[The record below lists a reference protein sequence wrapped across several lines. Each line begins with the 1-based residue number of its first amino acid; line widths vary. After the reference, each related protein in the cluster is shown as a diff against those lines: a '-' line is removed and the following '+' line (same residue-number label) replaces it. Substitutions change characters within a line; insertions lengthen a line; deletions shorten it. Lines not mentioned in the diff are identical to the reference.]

1 MSIES
6 WRHRAWQN
14 AIDPDRP
21 VRSLARWPAW
31 LLACALRRPR
41 IARFETGGLRM
52 RLVPRLS
59 GFGST
64 SLFIKRDHYEP
75 ELTLVA
81 RFIRPGDV
89 VLDIGASFGSF
100 ALFMAHYAGADGRVH
115 AFEPG
120 AFSFGQLTA
129 NIALNGMGD
138 RIVTHRMAA
147 GEAPGTL
154 RLYHV
159 GDAPVTFSI
168 GAAGTS
174 FEEVPAARVDQVVPL
189 ADQARVGFIKID
201 VEGFERFALEG
212 ARAILERV
220 KPAIMFEVSA
230 AALARSGMKPAGI
243 YAYLAEYG
251 YTFHRFDR
259 AGQLK
264 PVAGHDEGNIFALP
278 G

>member
-1 MSIES
+1 MSITS
-6 WRHRAWQN
+6 WRRRAWQN
-14 AIDPDRP
+14 AIDPARP

-31 LLACALRRPR
+31 LLACALRRPT

-75 ELTLVA
+75 ELTLVG

-100 ALFMAHYAGADGRVH
+100 ALVMAHHAGAAGRVH

-120 AFSFGQLTA
+120 AFSFEQLSA
-129 NIALNGMGD
+129 NIALNRLGD
-138 RIVTHRMAA
+138 RIVAHRMAA
-147 GEAPGTL
+147 GAAAGTL

-159 GDAPVTFSI
+159 GDAPVTFSM
-168 GAAGTS
+168 GAAGTR
-174 FEEVPAARVDQVVPL
+174 FEEVPAARVDQVVPA

-212 ARAILERV
+212 ARAILEAVR
-220 KPAIMFEVSA
+220 PAIMFEVSA
-230 AALARSGMKPAGI
+230 AALARSGMTPAAL
-243 YAYLAEYG
+243 YAYLAGYG
-251 YTFHRFDR
+251 YRFHRFDR
-259 AGQLK
+259 AGRLR
-264 PVAGHDEGNIFALP
+264 PVEGHEEGNIFALA